1 MVTGGAAGIGAA
13 TAQALAERGATV
25 VIVDVD
31 ERNARAVAAQLPGAT
46 VMRADVSSAASISEA
61 VREIVAT
68 HGGLHLAFNNAA
80 GPSVRLPAA
89 DLSTGDWQRVIES
102 VLSSVFY
109 SARSEIEA
117 MVAGEHGGAI
127 VNNASMF
134 GLVGGPRSA
143 AYITAK
149 HGIVGLTRSLALDY
163 AASGIR
169 VNAVAPGII
178 STGRIIAATT
188 DDELAAYARI
198 HPLGRLGRPEEV
210 AKFVAFLLSDD
221 ASFCTGA
228 VYPIDGGYTA
238 G

>member
-1 MVTGGAAGIGAA
+1 MVTGGGAGIGAA
-13 TAQALAERGATV
+13 SARALAERGATV

-31 ERNARAVAAQLPGAT
+31 ERNARAVAAELPGAT
-46 VMRADVSSAASISEA
+46 VVQADVSSAESISEA
-61 VREIVAT
+61 VREIIAT
-68 HGGLHLAFNNAA
+68 HGALHLAFNNAA

-89 DLSTGDWQRVIES
+89 ELATDDWQRVIES

-109 SARSEIEA
+109 SARAEIEA
-117 MVAGEHGGAI
+117 MLAGEHGGAI

-134 GLVGGPRSA
+134 GLVGGPRSP
-143 AYITAK
+143 AYVTAK

-178 STGRIIAATT
+178 STGRITAAAT
-188 DDELAAYARI
+188 DDELEAYARI

-210 AKFVAFLLSDD
+210 AKLVAFLLSDD

-228 VYPIDGGYTA
+228 VYPVDGGYTA

>member
-13 TAQALAERGATV
+13 TARALAERGATV

-31 ERNARAVAAQLPGAT
+31 ERNARAVAAELPGAS
-46 VMRADVSSAASISEA
+46 VVQADVSSAESISDA

-89 DLSTGDWQRVIES
+89 ELASGDWQRVIES

-109 SARSEIEA
+109 SARG
-117 MVAGEHGGAI
+117 MLAGDHGGAI

-143 AYITAK
+143 AYVTAK

-178 STGRIIAATT
+178 RTGRIIAATT
-188 DDELAAYARI
+188 DDELEAYGRI

-210 AKFVAFLLSDD
+210 AKLVAFLLSDD
-221 ASFCTGA
+221 SSFCTGA
-228 VYPIDGGYTA
+228 VYPVDGGYTA

>member
-13 TAQALAERGATV
+13 TARELAERGATI

-31 ERNARAVAAQLPGAT
+31 ERNARAVAADLPRVT
-46 VMRADVSSAASISEA
+46 VVQADVSCAASISEA
-61 VREIVAT
+61 VREIITT
-68 HGGLHLAFNNAA
+68 HGRLHLAFNNAA

-89 DLSTGDWQRVIES
+89 ELAPGDWQRVIES

-109 SARSEIEA
+109 SARAEIEA
-117 MVAGEHGGAI
+117 MLAGEHGGGI

-134 GLVGGPRSA
+134 GLVGGPRSP

-178 STGRIIAATT
+178 ATGRITAIAG
-188 DDELAAYARI
+188 DDELEAYAQL

-228 VYPIDGGYTA
+228 VYPVDGGYTPA
-238 G
+238 

>member
-1 MVTGGAAGIGAA
+1 MLG
-13 TAQALAERGATV
+13 
-25 VIVDVD
+25 
-31 ERNARAVAAQLPGAT
+31 
-46 VMRADVSSAASISEA
+46 
-61 VREIVAT
+61 
-68 HGGLHLAFNNAA
+68 
-80 GPSVRLPAA
+80 
-89 DLSTGDWQRVIES
+89 
-102 VLSSVFY
+102 
-109 SARSEIEA
+109 
-117 MVAGEHGGAI
+117 GEHGGAI

-143 AYITAK
+143 AYVTAK

-178 STGRIIAATT
+178 RTGRITAATS
-188 DDELAAYARI
+188 DDELEAYARI

-210 AKFVAFLLSDD
+210 AKLVAFLLSDD

-228 VYPIDGGYTA
+228 VYPVDGGYTA